1 MDIQALT
8 ATIKDIAIP
17 GKGIL
22 AADESNST
30 IAKRFDTIHVESTEE
45 NRRAYRDLLF
55 STPHLNDYIAG
66 VILFEETLYQH
77 TVNGTP
83 FPTLLSQNGIVP
95 GIKVDKG
102 LISLKA
108 SPDEKITQGLDD
120 LAARLM
126 EYKKAGAR
134 FAKWRAVY
142 QISDTLPSQS
152 AVDANADML
161 AHYAALCQ
169 KTGIVPIVE
178 PEVLMDGNHSIDR
191 CFDVTKNVQI
201 AVFKALAEYNVKLE
215 LMILKPNMVI
225 SGKEAE
231 NQASIEEVAK
241 KTIGLFRETVPATVP
256 TINFLSG
263 GQSDELATAHL
274 NAINKIGNL
283 PWNLS
288 FSYGRALQSL
298 ALKAL
303 QGKMENVKLAQ
314 EALLKRAKLNG
325 FASEGKYKN
334 NME

>member
-1 MDIQALT
+1 M
-8 ATIKDIAIP
+8 
-17 GKGIL
+17 
-22 AADESNST
+22 
-30 IAKRFDTIHVESTEE
+30 
-45 NRRAYRDLLF
+45 
-55 STPHLNDYIAG
+55 
-66 VILFEETLYQH
+66 
-77 TVNGTP
+77 
-83 FPTLLSQNGIVP
+83 SQNGIVP
-95 GIKVDKG
+95 GIKVDQG
-102 LISLKA
+102 LVSLKN

-120 LAARLM
+120 LAKRLA

-142 QISDTLPSQS
+142 QISDRLPSQS
-152 AVDANADML
+152 AVDANADVL
-161 AHYAALCQ
+161 ARYAAICQ
-169 KTGIVPIVE
+169 EVGIVPIVE

-191 CFDVTKNVQI
+191 CFSVTKSVQL
-201 AVFKALAEYNVKLE
+201 AVFKALAEHNVKLE

-225 SGKEAE
+225 SGTHA
-231 NQASIEEVAK
+231 NPQAPIEEVAK
-241 KTIGLFRETVPATVP
+241 KTIELFRETVPATIP

-274 NAINKIGNL
+274 NAMNKIGHL

-288 FSYGRALQSL
+288 FSYGRALQAP
-298 ALKAL
+298 ALRVW